1 MWELLRGSTH
11 LSPYGLALAVSDN
24 GTQFSAP
31 QLIPGSAD
39 PGGGFNGSTQGL
51 LMSKMAVRADGEIAV
66 VNSAVK
72 IGSHSRV
79 WLLRGALR

>member
-1 MWELLRGSTH
+1 
-11 LSPYGLALAVSDN
+11 V
-24 GTQFSAP
+24 
-31 QLIPGSAD
+31 D
-39 PGGGFNGSTQGL
+39 PGGGINGSTQGL
-51 LMSKMAVRADGEIAV
+51 LMSKMALRADGEIAV

>member
-1 MWELLRGSTH
+1 M
-11 LSPYGLALAVSDN
+11 AVSDN
-24 GTQFSAP
+24 GMQFSAP
-31 QLIPGSAD
+31 RLIPGSVD
-39 PGGGFNGSTQGL
+39 PAGGFNGSTQGL
-51 LMSKMAVRADGEIAV
+51 LMNKLSVRADGEFAV